1 MLLGTTSDSP
11 VISMGSESVD
21 LNELLR
27 VYEEK
32 LEPVYPCNIDAAK
45 QEIPDL
51 TYRATEEDKAQ
62 FAKAVTGIAKP
73 KVIIPAFPGTNCEYD
88 SARAMEAAGADAEI
102 IVIRNMKVSDISE
115 SVEQFAGKLKESQM
129 VFIPGGFSG
138 GDEPDGS
145 GKFIT
150 AFFRNPAVKDAVT
163 DLMDNR
169 SGLMCGICN
178 GFQAL
183 IKLGLVPYGKIMD
196 TDETCPTLTLNEIG
210 RHQSRLVR
218 IRVTSDKSPWLAN
231 TLVGDVYTVP
241 VSHGEGRIL
250 ADEELLKKL
259 ARNGQIATQYVD
271 FDGTPSDDIRYNPNG
286 SVYAIE
292 GMTSPDGRI
301 FGKMGHAERVG
312 YGLYKNVSGKYDM
325 EMFKAAVNFFN
336 KL

>member
-1 MLLGTTSDSP
+1 
-11 VISMGSESVD
+11 
-21 LNELLR
+21 
-27 VYEEK
+27 
-32 LEPVYPCNIDAAK
+32 
-45 QEIPDL
+45 
-51 TYRATEEDKAQ
+51 
-62 FAKAVTGIAKP
+62 
-73 KVIIPAFPGTNCEYD
+73 
-88 SARAMEAAGADAEI
+88 
-102 IVIRNMKVSDISE
+102 
-115 SVEQFAGKLKESQM
+115 
-129 VFIPGGFSG
+129 
-138 GDEPDGS
+138 
-145 GKFIT
+145 
-150 AFFRNPAVKDAVT
+150 
-163 DLMDNR
+163 
-169 SGLMCGICN
+169 
-178 GFQAL
+178 
-183 IKLGLVPYGKIMD
+183 MD